1 MTFRTRFAPSPTG
14 PLHLGHAY
22 SAMLGFDM
30 AMRQGGEWLLRIEDI
45 DRQRSKPE
53 WEEQI
58 YDDLAWLGL
67 RWAEPPMRQSERL
80 EVYQRTLQKL
90 WACQDVYVCFC
101 TRADVV
107 AAASAPQEGAGPL
120 FGPDGVVYPGTCRPA
135 CVDIS
140 DGRYP
145 MPDGAVRLNMAAV
158 AWGSDQ
164 PGERHLLSF
173 EESGVGPNGERGRIE
188 FTRDELIRNVGDVVL
203 ARRGMGT
210 SYHLSVVLDDAVQGI
225 THVVRGQD
233 LFEATKIHV
242 VLQRLLGLPT
252 PVYHHHRLIRDET
265 GRRLAK
271 REDAKAIRRFREEGA
286 TPADIRRM
294 VGLDPALAP

>member
-1 MTFRTRFAPSPTG
+1 
-14 PLHLGHAY
+14 
-22 SAMLGFDM
+22 
-30 AMRQGGEWLLRIEDI
+30 
-45 DRQRSKPE
+45 
-53 WEEQI
+53 
-58 YDDLAWLGL
+58 
-67 RWAEPPMRQSERL
+67 
-80 EVYQRTLQKL
+80 
-90 WACQDVYVCFC
+90 
-101 TRADVV
+101 
-107 AAASAPQEGAGPL
+107 
-120 FGPDGVVYPGTCRPA
+120 
-135 CVDIS
+135 
-140 DGRYP
+140 
-145 MPDGAVRLNMAAV
+145 
-158 AWGSDQ
+158 
-164 PGERHLLSF
+164 LLSF